1 MLQRSSCCGSVEMN
15 LTNIHEVCQGGINGR
30 RPTHRL
36 LKRNLSGKKKKCVH
50 SRKIYHVT
58 SLFQTRFS
66 VMKATV
72 VNRTDRISAVMELS
86 EGEQEIINL

>member
-36 LKRNLSGKKKKCVH
+36 LKRNLSGKKKMCSFKKNISCDI
-50 SRKIYHVT
+50 SFPDKI
-58 SLFQTRFS
+58 FS
-66 VMKATV
+66 
-72 VNRTDRISAVMELS
+72 N
-86 EGEQEIINL
+86 EGHRSK